1 MLVAA
6 ILEDGT
12 ERLRSY
18 RAHQMGK
25 AEGPEAK
32 VRAWVAG
39 VLAQAADE
47 EVAAQT
53 VAILWNSLSAAT
65 APGSTSASTVMA
77 PLLVEPFSALGS
89 ADPELDATL
98 APHAVIGKLRE
109 HLWRAERPNQRTDA
123 RRVGPACVRKVE
135 NWEVAVI

>member
-18 RAHQMGK
+18 LAHQMGK
-25 AEGPEAK
+25 AAGPEAK

-65 APGSTSASTVMA
+65 APGRTPASNVQA
-77 PLLVEPFSALGS
+77 PLLLEPFSALGS
-89 ADPELDATL
+89 AGPAPARKL
-98 APHAVIGKLRE
+98 AAHAVTGKPRQ
-109 HLWRAERPNQRTDA
+109 PPGTQA
-123 RRVGPACVRKVE
+123 RR
-135 NWEVAVI
+135 